1 MKKCHYR
8 EAATSMPVPGNLR
21 IGLDEDKEKKKEAE
35 ADEDEDEDDMLL
47 LFTTVFLCSLSTS
60 STIPTVSALESHAS
74 KQLQHRN
81 PSKKRLNF
89 KWAECKTN
97 DISLQAS
104 LESHG
109 HHDIYKMGS
118 ETSLSLP
125 DNMTR
130 LKASKFQQH
139 TPATSQSTATDSMRR
154 I

>member
-21 IGLDEDKEKKKEAE
+21 IGLVEDKQKKKEAE
-35 ADEDEDEDDMLL
+35 TDEDEDDMLL
-47 LFTTVFLCSLSTS
+47 L
-60 STIPTVSALESHAS
+60 
-74 KQLQHRN
+74 
-81 PSKKRLNF
+81 
-89 KWAECKTN
+89 
-97 DISLQAS
+97 AS

-130 LKASKFQQH
+130 PKASKFLQH